1 MEFPLFHIP
10 EAWKGTPFGR
20 SRPVKCI
27 IEGRLVYKSS
37 SKFFSSAKREQE
49 ILNVL
54 GGKALGVTTG
64 NEKQRTLRKSI

>member
-1 MEFPLFHIP
+1 M
-10 EAWKGTPFGR
+10 
-20 SRPVKCI
+20 
-27 IEGRLVYKSS
+27 YKSS